1 MRARVLVQKAEM
13 HGFIVRKAVEKAR
26 QQKAPGFDSIPYE
39 VFKNDI
45 AISFLHIFFNVCYQ
59 TGKTPSDWGKGV
71 LNPIPNPGMAD
82 PREPLNY
89 RGLNL
94 APTMY
99 KLYCSV
105 LNERLSQWLNNSSK
119 IVDEQNGFRKKRST
133 VDHLSSLSS
142 VVESRIRKKQS
153 TFAAFIDFSKAY
165 DYVNLSLLFSKL
177 KNLDGHMTSY
187 MTAVMVSVRSDIF
200 WAVKTDVFIDLPGG
214 HMTSYMATVMVSV
227 RSDMFWA
234 VKTDVFIDL
243 PGGHM
248 TSYMAAVM
256 VSIRSDI
263 FWAVKTDVTIDLPD
277 GHMTSYMAAVMVSVR
292 SDIFWAVKTDVFIDL
307 PDGHMTLCM
316 AAVMLSVRSVMFW
329 AVKTDAAE
337 LAILFSSCLK
347 TKAK

>member
-13 HGFIVRKAVEKAR
+13 HGFIGIPDHSFLTWEYNFDNTYVRESGVPISGQPDADNVIFRANSIPNDLLFVRKAVEKAR

-177 KNLDGHMTSY
+177 KNL
-187 MTAVMVSVRSDIF
+187 
-200 WAVKTDVFIDLPGG
+200 
-214 HMTSYMATVMVSV
+214 
-227 RSDMFWA
+227 
-234 VKTDVFIDL
+234 
-243 PGGHM
+243 
-248 TSYMAAVM
+248 
-256 VSIRSDI
+256 
-263 FWAVKTDVTIDLPD
+263 
-277 GHMTSYMAAVMVSVR
+277 
-292 SDIFWAVKTDVFIDL
+292 
-307 PDGHMTLCM
+307 
-316 AAVMLSVRSVMFW
+316 
-329 AVKTDAAE
+329 
-337 LAILFSSCLK
+337 
-347 TKAK
+347 